1 MLAPRRTPPDFR
13 RIPVLA
19 CVLLVTLRLFIGWQF
34 LYEGLWKVDAVSST
48 QPWTSAGFLK
58 NAQGPFRDMFRN
70 MTGDPDDLSWLDQQQ
85 VERKWDDWAARF
97 ADHYRLS
104 EAQRSRLDVLLN
116 GPESFQAELAAL
128 PKGVT
133 LPKKLRDTV
142 RFDPQVKR
150 LIVSGKQHLWP
161 AEKEAL
167 LALVK
172 SQVDAETPAPGTP
185 AASDPQVEAFKKAVE
200 DVFKRANQLSF
211 KERLT
216 VALGPSD
223 PNRVRLVF
231 SNFKGTLGER
241 APEKVDTYY
250 RQLLANYEERART
263 ADTEFQKERLARDW
277 AAIQK
282 LRAELVNPIR
292 ALDAEL
298 KTQAREMLS
307 DEQFALGSLP
317 EPWTPQRRADWMA
330 IAGLVILGFL
340 LIAGLGTRA
349 AAVLGAVMV
358 LSFYLVWPPW
368 PGVPVDPGPEHSYI
382 VNKNLIE
389 VVALLAIAAMPTG
402 QWFGVDG
409 LIYRG
414 WRWFAAR
421 RSSAPAA
428 APARPVPAVAGK

>member
-1 MLAPRRTPPDFR
+1 MLAPRRILPDFR
-13 RIPVLA
+13 RIPVTA

-34 LYEGLWKVDAVSST
+34 LYEGLWKLDAVSST

-58 NAQGPFRDMFRN
+58 NSQGPFRDAYRGL
-70 MTGDPDDLSWLDQQQ
+70 TGDPDDLDWLDYEM
-85 VERKWDDWAARF
+85 VAGKWDAWESRF
-97 ADHYRLS
+97 AAHYALDERQRARLH
-104 EAQRSRLDVLLN
+104 ELID
-116 GPESFQAELAAL
+116 GPASFQANLAAL
-128 PKGVT
+128 PAGVT
-133 LPKKLRDTV
+133 LPAKLKDTV
-142 RFDPQVKR
+142 RYDPKVKR
-150 LIVSGKQHLWP
+150 IMVDGKQHLWP

-172 SQVDAETPAPGTP
+172 SETPDAP
-185 AASDPQVEAFKKAVE
+185 ANPQVAAYRKAIE
-200 DVFKRANQLSF
+200 DVFKRANRLSF
-211 KERLT
+211 KERLL

-231 SNFKGTLGER
+231 SNFKGTLGTE
-241 APEKVDTYY
+241 APEKIDTYY
-250 RQLLANYEERART
+250 RQLLADYERRVQG
-263 ADTEFQKERLARDW
+263 ADVGFQKEHLARDW

-298 KTQAREMLS
+298 KTQAREMLTPA
-307 DEQFALGSLP
+307 QVTKGPVP

-330 IAGLVILGFL
+330 ILGLVVLGFL

-349 AAVLGAVMV
+349 AAVLGAAMV

-368 PGVPVDPGPEHSYI
+368 PGVPPDPGPEHAFI

-402 QWFGVDG
+402 QWFGLDG

-414 WRWFAAR
+414 WRYVAAR
-421 RSSAPAA
+421 RTAPATTVA
-428 APARPVPAVAGK
+428 KAPVVAR